1 MYSVVMSS
9 APFGIDSFLVRVEV
23 DVSSGLPGFDM
34 VGMPGGEVKEAKER
48 VRVAL
53 KNIGIS
59 LPPQK
64 ITVNLSPA
72 NLRKKGTALDLPIAV
87 GILTSIEMIRKETI
101 EDILFLGELGLNAD
115 LKSVS
120 GVLPSVIMAKEKGLK
135 RCIVPACNAREG
147 AVVEGVEVIGMET
160 LADLIAYLTD
170 EANAKQYKAN
180 HVNLKKLL
188 KNENSKYDLDFA
200 EVRGQEGLKRGA
212 EIAAAGFHHFMM
224 IGPPGAGKTMI
235 AKRIPSIL
243 PPLEVS
249 ESLEVSK
256 IYSINGLLSEKEPII
271 LKRPFCNPHHTITE
285 QALSGGGTHP
295 KPGVISLAHR
305 GVLFLDEAAHFS
317 KSAIEVL
324 RQPMEDKTIEVSRSY
339 GTVVYPA
346 DFMLVVAT
354 NPCPCGYYPDRNKCR
369 CTPSEIKRYMSHLS
383 GPIMDRIDISVTAQ
397 SMKLKELEGEGRT
410 GDDSNTIRN
419 RIIRSREIQR
429 KRFGGGGITFNAQMT
444 AKDVSKFCKLDAKAG
459 AYMQRAYEALG
470 LSARG
475 YHKILKVARTIADLD
490 GKEIIESRHLAEA
503 IGFRIRED
511 LYGL

>member
-1 MYSVVMSS
+1 MYSVVLSS
-9 APFGIDSFLVRVEV
+9 APYGIESFLVRVEV

-53 KNIGIS
+53 KNIGIA

-87 GILTSIEMIRKETI
+87 GILAAMEEIEEEKLRG
-101 EDILFLGELGLNAD
+101 ILFLGELGLNAN
-115 LKSVS
+115 LESVN
-120 GVLPSVIMAKEKGLK
+120 GVLPSVILAKEKGLK
-135 RCIVPACNAREG
+135 KCIVPACNAKEG
-147 AVVEGVEVIGMET
+147 AVVDGVDVIGIEN
-160 LADLIAYLTD
+160 LKELIDYLKGEGNPGD
-170 EANAKQYKAN
+170 FKAL
-180 HVNLKKLL
+180 HISLKKLL
-188 KNENSKYDLDFA
+188 KEESVKSEYDFA
-200 EVRGQEGLKRGA
+200 DVKGQEGLKRGA

-243 PPLEVS
+243 PPLGER

-256 IYSINGLLSEKEPII
+256 IYSISGLLSDERPII

-285 QALSGGGTHP
+285 QALSGGGNHP
-295 KPGVISLAHR
+295 KPGVISLSHR

-317 KSAIEVL
+317 KAAIEIL
-324 RQPMEDKTIEVSRSY
+324 RQPMEDKKIEVSRTY
-339 GTVVYPA
+339 GTFIYPA
-346 DFMLVVAT
+346 DFMLVLAT

-369 CTPSEIKRYMSHLS
+369 CSPAEIKRYMSKLS

-397 SMKLKELEGEGRT
+397 SMKLKELEGGGPPSE
-410 GDDSNTIRN
+410 DSASIRR
-419 RIIRSREIQR
+419 RISLAREIQK
-429 KRFGGGGITFNAQMT
+429 KRFRGKEIDFNAQMN
-444 AKDVSKFCKLDAKAG
+444 AKEVEEYCILEPAAKT
-459 AYMQRAYEALG
+459 YMQRAYEALG

-490 GKEIIESRHLAEA
+490 GKEIIDNRHLAEA
-503 IGFRIRED
+503 IGLRIRED
-511 LYGL
+511 IYG

>member
-9 APFGIDSFLVRVEV
+9 APFGVESFLVRVEV
-23 DVSSGLPGFDM
+23 DVSNGLPGFDM

-48 VRVAL
+48 VKVAL

-72 NLRKKGTALDLPIAV
+72 NLKKKGTALDLPIAV
-87 GILTSIEMIRKETI
+87 GILTSLELLSAEKTK
-101 EDILFLGELGLNAD
+101 DILFLGELGLNAD
-115 LKSVS
+115 LKPVS

-135 RCIVPACNAREG
+135 RCIVPARNAKEG
-147 AVVEGVEVIGMET
+147 AVVDGVDVIGMET
-160 LADLIAYLTD
+160 LKDLISFLTG
-170 EANAKQYKAN
+170 EAGAKQYRAD

-188 KNENSKYDLDFA
+188 KEENSRYDLDFA

-212 EIAAAGFHHFMM
+212 EIAAAGFHHFLM

-243 PPLEVS
+243 PPLEVN

-285 QALSGGGTHP
+285 QALSGGGTYP

-317 KSAIEVL
+317 KPAIEVL
-324 RQPMEDKTIEVSRSY
+324 RQPMEDKIIEVSRTY
-339 GTVVYPA
+339 GTIVYPA

-383 GPIMDRIDISVTAQ
+383 GPVMDRIDISVTAQ
-397 SMKLKELEGEGRT
+397 PLKLKELEGEGRG
-410 GDDSNTIRN
+410 GDDSDTIRK
-419 RIIRSREIQR
+419 RIIKAREIQK
-429 KRFGGGGITFNAQMT
+429 KRFRNGNITFNAQMK
-444 AKDVSKFCKLDAKAG
+444 AKDVSKFCILDPKANS
-459 AYMQRAYEALG
+459 YMQRAYEVLG

-511 LYGL
+511 LYG